1 MERQLGD
8 YLTPPVVLIIFLLI
22 LSLFIMFPVLNMVI
36 LGAILALGL
45 RPIAKRI
52 NEKLKYS
59 SISIILAMIIIIIPL
74 ILLFAYIVGVSL
86 DFFSQFASN
95 QVIKSFD
102 LNQTI
107 GSTLSYLHL
116 NNSVNIVDSISTG
129 LNDIGTYVVNYSVKL
144 AGKIAN
150 ISLQLFIF
158 ICSLFYFTRDGDKCF
173 NFVKSFVP
181 DKNMQF
187 FKDTVLEVKNVL
199 KSIFYGHFLT
209 SLIIGI
215 IAAIGYS
222 FLGYP
227 YGIFLGVITGI
238 LQLIPI
244 FGPWPVYWT
253 LAIMDVING
262 NYARVIVVLLFGFG
276 LSLSDMYIR
285 PALSSHYA
293 DIPPLILLIGFLAGP
308 LVYGIVGFII
318 GPLILGITYAVIIS
332 YRNEKDKVKEAS

>member
-116 NNSVNIVDSISTG
+116 NDSVNIVDSISTG

-244 FGPWPVYWT
+244 FGPWPVYWA
-253 LAIMDVING
+253 LAIIDVING

-332 YRNEKDKVKEAS
+332 YKNEKDKVKEAS